1 MISMYVQ
8 VWKTLVAKQRI
19 KMFVFIKKWFY
30 IGSLFSSSLVSAT
43 SLSCISMKNQE
54 HKVKPENINV
64 DSNEPVF
71 YPFSIETS
79 KCSRSCN
86 NINDPYA

>member
-1 MISMYVQ
+1 MISMYVR

-30 IGSLFSSSLVSAT
+30 IGSLFSSSLVSV
-43 SLSCISMKNQE
+43 SMKNQE
-54 HKVKPENINV
+54 HKVKPETINV